1 MASTLEEVSAL
12 VYKFFWHVHQTAWYY
27 IPEDWNLNG
36 YSSKLNI
43 PCIHCS
49 IFVLV
54 VVAFSNYCLCTEIIQ
69 IPYNSRIWFQQNTW
83 LYKIICTKLY
93 SVSMHACIFTFVF
106 LTCDGDQYSSSSI
119 IFLLEIQIF
128 LQQIQHNGFIIWW
141 TNYACNTKIQNEK
154 VLSISLNK
162 TVKTEIQ
169 CSILYWI
176 FSQIWLWSHMGI
188 TSLKNFSTS
197 SKNNFGHSLMPWV
210 TSDTMTIITVTF
222 IVH

>member
-1 MASTLEEVSAL
+1 MASILEEVSAP

-43 PCIHCS
+43 PGIHCS

-54 VVAFSNYCLCTEIIQ
+54 VVASSNYCLCTEIIQ
-69 IPYNSRIWFQQNTW
+69 IPYHSRIWFQQNTW
-83 LYKIICTKLY
+83 LYKIICTKFY
-93 SVSMHACIFTFVF
+93 SVSRHACIFTLVF

-128 LQQIQHNGFIIWW
+128 LQQIQHNGLIIWW
-141 TNYACNTKIQNEK
+141 TNYACNTKIQNEN

-162 TVKTEIQ
+162 TVNRNTIQ
-169 CSILYWI
+169 YTLLNI
-176 FSQIWLWSHMGI
+176 FSNLVMVTH
-188 TSLKNFSTS
+188 
-197 SKNNFGHSLMPWV
+197 GHY
-210 TSDTMTIITVTF
+210 IF
-222 IVH
+222 EEFQYKF